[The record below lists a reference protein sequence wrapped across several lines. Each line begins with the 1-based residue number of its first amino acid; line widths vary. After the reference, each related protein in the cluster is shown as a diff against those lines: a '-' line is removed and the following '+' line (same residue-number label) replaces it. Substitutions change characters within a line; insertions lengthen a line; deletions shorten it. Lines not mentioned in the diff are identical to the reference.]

1 MLLEYIP
8 ILVWICLTAG
18 LTAAILVFSH
28 LVGRKR
34 PSAEKLSPY
43 ECGIVPSGDARTRI
57 PVKFYMVAM
66 VFLIF
71 DIEAAFLYPWAVV
84 YRKMLLVGLLEMGLF
99 MLILLISVGYLIV
112 PGSQLMP
119 TMPTELTGQT
129 TQDPLSGQIQ
139 RIISIQIPSGR
150 R

>member
-1 MLLEYIP
+1 MPSMLSMLIVLYGRIAQLGQNIHIMLTLPGMLLMLI
-8 ILVWICLTAG
+8 ILIRHSL
-18 LTAAILVFSH
+18 
-28 LVGRKR
+28 
-34 PSAEKLSPY
+34 PS
-43 ECGIVPSGDARTRI
+43 
-57 PVKFYMVAM
+57 M
-66 VFLIF
+66 
-71 DIEAAFLYPWAVV
+71 
-84 YRKMLLVGLLEMGLF
+84 LF

-112 PGSQLMP
+112 PESQLMP